1 MMQIDA
7 RELVEAGFYKDES
20 EVIRDGIKHLLLHH
34 PEYKVKVAIERYK
47 KEKISLGKAADIA
60 GLSIEEMKELL
71 KEQGIP
77 LVWGEDVKE
86 IIEDAENARK
96 SMR

>member
-7 RELVEAGFYKDES
+7 CELVEAGFYKDEG
-20 EVIRDGIKHLLLHH
+20 EVIRDGIRYLLLYH
-34 PEYKVKVAIERYK
+34 PEYRVKVAVERYK
-47 KEKISLGKAADIA
+47 KGKISLGKAADIA
-60 GLSIEEMKELL
+60 GFSIEEMKELL
-71 KEQGIP
+71 RGQGIP

-86 IIEDAENARK
+86 IIEDAENARE